1 MADNNEII
9 TASRVAVSSVK
20 LAEPI
25 SLIGKL
31 AKKLTNITKQMSPE
45 DDAAKSV
52 MLVLQCL
59 INKNGITQ
67 LEIVKFTGFKAP
79 TVSIMLQK
87 MEREGYVKRKPD
99 TYDLRAIRVYI
110 TQKGVDSYLSAVNTV
125 KKIEDAVLS
134 GLTSEETDALVS
146 ALKKIENNIDSME

>member
-1 MADNNEII
+1 MAQNRKENVN
-9 TASRVAVSSVK
+9 ASSVK

-31 AKKLTNITKQMSPE
+31 SKKLTNITKEMSPE

-52 MLVLQCL
+52 KLVLQCL

-67 LEIVKFTGFKAP
+67 LEIVNFTGFKAP

-87 MEREGYVKRKPD
+87 MEAEGYVTRKPD
-99 TYDLRAIRVYI
+99 TYDLRAIRVFITEKGIETYI
-110 TQKGVDSYLSAVNTV
+110 NAVNTV
-125 KKIEDAVLS
+125 KKIEERVLKD
-134 GLTSEETDALVS
+134 LSEEELDALVY
-146 ALKKIENNIDSME
+146 ALKKIEKNIDMLK

>member
-1 MADNNEII
+1 MAEINEN
-9 TASRVAVSSVK
+9 TKVKEGASSVR

-25 SLIGKL
+25 SLIGAL
-31 AKKLTNITKQMSPE
+31 SKKLNNITKKMSPE

-52 MLVLQCL
+52 KLVLQCL

-87 MEREGYVKRKPD
+87 MEREGYVTRKPD
-99 TYDLRAIRVYI
+99 TYDLRAIRVFI
-110 TQKGVDSYLSAVNTV
+110 TQKGVDAYLSAVNTV
-125 KKIEDAVLS
+125 KKIEEAVLKD
-134 GLTSEETDALVS
+134 LTKEETDALVS
-146 ALKKIENNIDSME
+146 ALKKIENNIDSI